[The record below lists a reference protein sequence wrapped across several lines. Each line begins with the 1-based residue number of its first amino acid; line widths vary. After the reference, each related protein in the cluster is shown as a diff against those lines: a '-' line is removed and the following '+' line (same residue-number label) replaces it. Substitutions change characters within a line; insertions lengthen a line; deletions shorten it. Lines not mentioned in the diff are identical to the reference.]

1 MQLHFLAQIPPHSLE
16 TEIATFALLRQLY
29 GCGLMS
35 LVWFLSS
42 SEEQSDELY
51 RKLSPSSSS
60 LSLKSLILPFFEPVL
75 PWKSDCSSPSDFSW
89 PLLVPFCFS
98 ASWAACSLA
107 FLLLFHFMRLF
118 WNQILTWKQN
128 IGYLNRGH
136 NVPSLKQDVSADS
149 FPRCPLP
156 SSLFDVTHLH
166 FQFNAG
172 NDRKIWKQWNKGD
185 KEFEGRYCRYATV

>member
-1 MQLHFLAQIPPHSLE
+1 MRHVTVYLQWFSCFYILRLLPALYDTWAIYSLPKFNFFKSIKKQMLYNSMYVKFGSHATAPPPPHSFY
-16 TEIATFALLRQLY
+16 TFTFLQLQ
-29 GCGLMS
+29 GCGLVS

-60 LSLKSLILPFFEPVL
+60 LSLKSRILPFFDPVL
-75 PWKSDCSSPSDFSW
+75 WWSACSSPSDFSW

-118 WNQILTWKQN
+118 WNQILTW
-128 IGYLNRGH
+128 RG
-136 NVPSLKQDVSADS
+136 
-149 FPRCPLP
+149 
-156 SSLFDVTHLH
+156 
-166 FQFNAG
+166 
-172 NDRKIWKQWNKGD
+172 KII
-185 KEFEGRYCRYATV
+185 